1 MAHQLFRLL
10 HHLALGDPQG
20 GLGHGDGEVV
30 DLDAVE
36 LANGDP
42 DGVGHLAQD
51 DLAVQQG
58 VNDFVLQAPQG
69 EVGLRQKIPRA
80 AGGVYVPTD
89 FDTKEKALSGAKAAE
104 KGLK

>member
-51 DLAVQQG
+51 DLAIQQG
-58 VNDFVLQAPQG
+58 VNDLVLQAPQG
-69 EVGLRQKIPRA
+69 EVGLRQE
-80 AGGVYVPTD
+80 VP
-89 FDTKEKALSGAKAAE
+89 
-104 KGLK
+104 